1 MPIASDLGLSLTNQ
15 LAAAS
20 TIVKWLTVTR
30 YVISSYP
37 NLQSTS
43 VHSVIAREGTCVD
56 EFPRCDSGDIS
67 NCHHRCS
74 TCGASSLPPP
84 MVTRTGMDLGFDSRR
99 DWSVAGS
106 FRCKSMELVC
116 FLLAVITVSFLFLA
130 QIFNEQ
136 GHLLDQA

>member
-1 MPIASDLGLSLTNQ
+1 MPIASDLGLSLTNE

-30 YVISSYP
+30 YVIGNYFS
-37 NLQSTS
+37 LQSMS
-43 VHSVIAREGTCVD
+43 VHSVIVREGTYVD

-116 FLLAVITVSFLFLA
+116 FLLAVITVSFLDVKR
-130 QIFNEQ
+130 
-136 GHLLDQA
+136 LLNF